1 MNVLEEPISIL
12 IVDDQPT
19 NLKLLRV
26 RLQGDGYIVY
36 EASDGVKALSV
47 LENHKVEAII
57 SDILM
62 PNMDG
67 YEFCAN
73 IRRNKKYDSVAFIF
87 YTATYTSAG
96 DEEFALKLGADR
108 FFKKPSP
115 VQTILDSIHSIREN
129 AKDRILSPINYS
141 NETILREYSHS
152 LVEKLEEQNMRLIEQ
167 NNKLNFEMQER
178 KKAEDESIRQK
189 YFFKLLFDV
198 SPIGLA
204 ILDTE
209 NRLITANKTFQEMFQ
224 FTEESL
230 KGKDLCDYIVP
241 ASSLNEAK
249 LLMQKAPSGAIL
261 NQEVVLKRHDE
272 RILQVT
278 LHIFPFIVDSQT
290 TAICEIFIDRTKER
304 SLEKQLR
311 EAQKMETLG
320 NFSSGI
326 AHDFNNI
333 LSIISG
339 HAFLLQSK
347 REDQKQ
353 IERCSDA
360 IQKGCERG
368 AGIVR
373 QLLTFSRKTD
383 TVFGFTNINT
393 IAEEIRTFLVETIP
407 KTIRLNFQ
415 LEKNLPAIKCD
426 ATQIHQL
433 LLNLSINARDAMP
446 DGGTLTITTQI
457 IEQPDPNAM
466 NPKLKYNRY
475 VTIRVSDTGI
485 GMDERTKERVFEPFF
500 TTKQAYKGTG
510 LGLSV
515 VYGIVENHEGLIEI
529 DSTLSVGT
537 TFSIFLPVKKNVP
550 ELIVPVLKE
559 GSPSLHKRKGFILF
573 IEDEEM
579 LRSLIYDY
587 LTPKGYQIL
596 LARDGEEGLDI
607 YRKYQT
613 EISIVISDLG
623 LPYLGGEEVVR
634 KILSIGHDVKLVV
647 ASGFIGLEVKERI
660 LRDGPVEFIQKPYR
674 LTELL
679 ELIEQE
685 IQVK

>member
-1 MNVLEEPISIL
+1 MNALEEPISIL
-12 IVDDQPT
+12 IVDDQPM
-19 NLKLLRV
+19 NLKILRV
-26 RLQGDGYIVY
+26 RLQGDGYTVY
-36 EASDGVKALSV
+36 EASDGIKALSI
-47 LENHKVEAII
+47 LENNKVEAII

-73 IRRNKKYDSVAFIF
+73 IRRNKKYDSIAFIF

-115 VQTILDSIHSIREN
+115 VQAILESIHSIREN

-152 LVEKLEEQNMRLIEQ
+152 LVEKLEEQNMKLIEQ

-178 KKAEDESIRQK
+178 KKAEEESVRQK
-189 YFFKLLFDV
+189 YNFNLLFDV

-204 ILDTE
+204 ILNTE
-209 NRLITANKTFQEMFQ
+209 SRVITVNKTFQEMFQ

-230 KGKDLCDYIVP
+230 KGNDLCEYIVP
-241 ASSLNEAK
+241 LSNMDEARSLF
-249 LLMQKAPSGAIL
+249 QKAVSGAIL
-261 NQEVVLKRHDE
+261 NREVVLKRRDE
-272 RILQVT
+272 RPLQVM
-278 LHIFPFIVDSQT
+278 LHIFPFITDSQT
-290 TAICEIFIDRTKER
+290 KAICEIFIDRTKER

-347 REDQKQ
+347 RDDQNQ
-353 IERCSDA
+353 IERCANA

-383 TVFGFTNINT
+383 TIFGLSNINAV
-393 IAEEIRTFLVETIP
+393 AEEIRAFLIETIP
-407 KTIRLNFQ
+407 KTIRLDFQ
-415 LEKNLPAIKCD
+415 LENNLPSIRCD

-446 DGGTLTITTQI
+446 DGGTLTIVTKI
-457 IEQPDPNAM
+457 MEEPDPNEM

-475 VTIRVSDTGI
+475 VAIQVSDTGT
-485 GMDERTKERVFEPFF
+485 GMDERTKERIFEPFF
-500 TTKQAYKGTG
+500 TTKQASKGTG

-529 DSTLSVGT
+529 DSALSAGT
-537 TFSIFLPVKKNVP
+537 TFSIFLPIKKNMP
-550 ELIVPVLKE
+550 ELIAPVLKE
-559 GSPSLHKRKGFILF
+559 ESHGLHKRKGFILF

-587 LTPKGYQIL
+587 LVPKGYNIL
-596 LARDGEEGLDI
+596 LAGDGEEGLNI
-607 YRKYQT
+607 YRKYQA

-623 LPYLGGEEVVR
+623 LPYLGGEEVIR
-634 KILSIGHDVKLVV
+634 KILSFGENVRVVV
-647 ASGFIGLEVKERI
+647 ASGFIGLEVKERM
-660 LRDGPVEFIQKPYR
+660 LREGPVEFIQKPYR

-679 ELIEQE
+679 ELIEQ
-685 IQVK
+685 